1 MNDVNDTDV
10 DDRLRE
16 LLHQT
21 VLVARPGRG
30 GDGIGPVPAIRARL
44 DQRRRRRIGARLV
57 AAAAGVAILV
67 IATAAVIVPRS
78 VDDRLDVGTQP
89 STSETGNGPGSRSDQ
104 PIVVTDVHGVDALA
118 RSPLAG
124 RGAPAM
130 VWSGDRLVVWG
141 GNDGHD
147 NYLHDGAVYDAANK
161 TWTAMPA
168 GPLDGADGT
177 IPHGVMTGAGVL
189 IGLGHKVALF
199 DPRAGTWR
207 ALPDAPAA
215 MTDLVS
221 DGRVALSVSANAV
234 LDPMTAEWQALPAYP
249 AGVSPYFAV
258 ATDQGFVV
266 VANAIPAT
274 RSFLV
279 DPDTRRLEPLP
290 DLPTSF
296 RTIAMAAGWDGRRVV
311 LVNYLMDA
319 ITFDPATRQWSVL
332 PPMPVSGGE
341 CGPGIGSAGGL
352 TLVDICNTALVLDTH
367 DKWIPLP
374 STVMAGHTMVDTSA
388 NSDPRS
394 ATTLLVWTAPG
405 AGDAGSDLSAVDLE
419 RAIANPPQIQ
429 AGIGTITM
437 PPGLRV
443 TDARYESN
451 GKLPIHE
458 AVIVEIGDGRR
469 ATCTVN
475 SIYLG
480 LVLDEGESNE
490 TLDLDGVT
498 TRWQV
503 RDGGTV
509 WELATERGASNTFE
523 IACSDPGLARTVA
536 AATSFGPGS

>member
-1 MNDVNDTDV
+1 MNDANEINV

-16 LLHQT
+16 LLHET
-21 VLVARPGRG
+21 VLVAVSGPDGRG
-30 GDGIGPVPAIRARL
+30 AGAVPAVRARL
-44 DQRRRRRIGARLV
+44 DQRHRRRIGARLV
-57 AAAAGVAILV
+57 AAAAGVTILL
-67 IATAAVIVPRS
+67 IATATVIGPRS

-89 STSETGNGPGSRSDQ
+89 STSDTANGPGSRPDQ

-124 RGAPAM
+124 RAAPAM
-130 VWSGDRLVVWG
+130 VWSGERLVVWG
-141 GNDGHD
+141 GTYGSD
-147 NYLHDGAVYDAANK
+147 NYLHDGAVYDAATK

-168 GPLDGADGT
+168 GPLDTADGT

-215 MTDLVS
+215 VRDLVS

-234 LDPMTAEWQALPAYP
+234 LDPVTTGWQALPAFP

-266 VANAIPAT
+266 VANAVPAT
-274 RSFLV
+274 RSFLI
-279 DPDTRRLEPLP
+279 DPDTRTLEPLP

-296 RTIAMAAGWDGRRVV
+296 RTIAMAADWDGRRVV

-319 ITFDPATRQWSVL
+319 ITFDPATRRWSVL
-332 PPMPVSGGE
+332 PPMPVRGGE

-374 STVMAGHTMVDTSA
+374 TIVVAGYTMVNTSA

-394 ATTLLVWTAPG
+394 ASTLLVWTDR
-405 AGDAGSDLSAVDLE
+405 GDGNTGTDLSAIDLG
-419 RAIANPPQIQ
+419 RAIANPPEIQ
-429 AGIGTITM
+429 AGIGKITM
-437 PPGLRV
+437 PPGMRV
-443 TDARYESN
+443 TDARFESN
-451 GKLPIHE
+451 GKLPIHD
-458 AVIVEIGDGRR
+458 AVIVEIGNGRG
-469 ATCTVN
+469 ATCTVS

-480 LVLDEGESNE
+480 FVTGNADSANEMLDH
-490 TLDLDGVT
+490 DGAT
-498 TRWQV
+498 TRWHV

-509 WELATERGASNTFE
+509 WELARESFSDSFE
-523 IACSDPGLARTVA
+523 IACSDADLARTVA
-536 AATSFGPGS
+536 AATSFGPGA